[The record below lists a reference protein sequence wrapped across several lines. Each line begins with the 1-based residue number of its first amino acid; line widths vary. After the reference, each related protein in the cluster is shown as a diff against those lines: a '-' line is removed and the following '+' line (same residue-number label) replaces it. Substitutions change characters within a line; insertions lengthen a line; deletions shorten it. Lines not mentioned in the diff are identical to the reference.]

1 MLLSCRGQREN
12 TPKGDTMAMTII
24 NSGFGEETATRPTD
38 REVTQAIRR
47 EFVAHVLAEAREG
60 RMTVAEAS
68 EAVKA
73 WDKNW
78 VRS

>member
-1 MLLSCRGQREN
+1 MNNNKPE
-12 TPKGDTMAMTII
+12 GDTMAMTII
-24 NSGFGEETATRPTD
+24 NSGFGEETATRPTN
-38 REVTQAIRR
+38 RELIHAIRR

-60 RMTVAEAS
+60 KMTVAEAS

-73 WDKNW
+73 WDKIW